1 MEGDTKEHLLQ
12 QKHTELKEKMR
23 DLNHGFERLRKIS
36 HEGFSQDSGE
46 EEGKR
51 ISPLIYPDSL
61 FTKTCN
67 YCNALL

>member
-23 DLNHGFERLRKIS
+23 DLNHGFQRLRKIS

-46 EEGKR
+46 EEEKH
-51 ISPLIYPDSL
+51 ISLLVYPDSL

-67 YCNALL
+67 HSNALL